1 MFIETINPSTGK
13 PIKQYPIMQDTEVS
27 KIIDDCHLAYL
38 SWKVLPFSERAEQ
51 IAVLGKSLLE
61 NKSRYAE
68 LITQEMGKPIVQSQ
82 REIEKCAWLCE
93 HYAKHGAE
101 YLTPR
106 MIESDYSKSFVA
118 YEPMGVVFGIMP
130 WNFPFWQVF
139 RYVIPNL
146 MAGNGCL
153 LKHAP
158 IVTGCGLAIESL
170 FAATGIPKNLFK
182 TLVIQE
188 GQAEI
193 VIEHSHVIGVTLTG
207 SPRAGSHVAAQ
218 AGKALKKVVLELG
231 GSDPYIILDDADIE
245 VAAQAIVASRMNNS
259 GQVCIAAK
267 RIIAVKTIVKSL
279 QEAVL
284 SRLKSYEMGDPTQ
297 ESTLL
302 GPLARVDLRDTVHKQ
317 VQQTLSEG
325 ASLLTG
331 GYKPEGAGYYYPVTV
346 LDNVTSDMCAFKEEV
361 FGPVVSF
368 ITAEGEKNAIELANA
383 SPYGLAAA
391 IFSKDKEKAEQLA
404 LKEIQAGSVTIN
416 HFVSSDPR
424 LPFGGIK
431 ASGFGRELSVE
442 GIRSFV
448 NVKTISVK

>member
-13 PIKQYPIMQDTEVS
+13 SIKQYSIMQDAEVS
-27 KIIDDCHLAYL
+27 KIIDDCHIAYL
-38 SWKVLPFSERAEQ
+38 SWKALPFSERAKR
-51 IAVLGKSLLE
+51 INLLGKSLLE
-61 NKSRYAE
+61 NKLGYAE
-68 LITQEMGKPIVQSQ
+68 LITQEMGKPITQSR
-82 REIEKCAWLCE
+82 REIEKCTWLCE

-106 MIESDYSKSFVA
+106 MIESDYDKSFVV
-118 YEPMGVVFGIMP
+118 YEPLGIVFGIMP

-146 MAGNGCL
+146 MAGNGCI

-158 IVTGCGLAIESL
+158 IVTGCGVAIESL
-170 FAATGIPKNLFK
+170 FTAAGMPKNIFK

-188 GQAEI
+188 NQAEK
-193 VIEHSHVIGVTLTG
+193 VIQHPHIIGVTLTG
-207 SPRAGSHVAAQ
+207 SPCAGSHVAAQ

-231 GSDPYIILDDADIE
+231 GSDPYLILEDADIE
-245 VAAQAIVASRMNNS
+245 QAAQAIVASRMNNS

-267 RIIAVKTIVKSL
+267 RIIAVKAIAESL
-279 QEAVL
+279 KEVVL
-284 SRLKSYEMGDPTQ
+284 NKLKRYEVGDPAQ

-302 GPLARVDLRDTVHKQ
+302 GPLARADLRDTVHQQ
-317 VQQTLSEG
+317 VQQALSEG
-325 ASLLTG
+325 ARLLVG
-331 GYKPEGAGYYYPVTV
+331 GYMPDGPGFYYPTTV
-346 LDNVTSDMCAFKEEV
+346 LDGVTPDMCVFKEEV

-368 ITAEGEKNAIELANA
+368 ITAEDENNAIELANA
-383 SPYGLAAA
+383 SHYGLAAA
-391 IFSKDKEKAEQLA
+391 IFSKDKQKAEQLA
-404 LKEIQAGSVTIN
+404 LKEIQAGSVTVN
-416 HFVSSDPR
+416 DFVSSDPR

-448 NVKTISVK
+448 NVKTISIK